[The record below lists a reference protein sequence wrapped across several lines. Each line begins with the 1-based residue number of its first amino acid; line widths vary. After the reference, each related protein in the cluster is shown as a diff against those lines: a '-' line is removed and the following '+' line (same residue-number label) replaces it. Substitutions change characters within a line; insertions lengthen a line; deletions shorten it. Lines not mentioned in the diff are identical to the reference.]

1 MSYKLRT
8 ASPSLPLRSNK
19 GQDGAFAGV
28 SMGGFPGAKSISD
41 VKGWGENVGA
51 IYAIGGRGFGA
62 EGNLAIG
69 ASSLKLGGTYSPW
82 GYGYGG
88 AGYVDFSYSFITK
101 PANLRN
107 MTIEDFAN
115 FLNRYTPNSN
125 YSPNDALQIFQ
136 LIYNTTN
143 P

>member
-8 ASPSLPLRSNK
+8 ANPSLPLCSNE
-19 GQDGAFAGV
+19 GQ
-28 SMGGFPGAKSISD
+28 I
-41 VKGWGENVGA
+41 E
-51 IYAIGGRGFGA
+51 
-62 EGNLAIG
+62 
-69 ASSLKLGGTYSPW
+69 
-82 GYGYGG
+82 G

-101 PANLRN
+101 SANLRN